1 MPPYF
6 ANLYAPPFSTER
18 WNAGRACI
26 RDSQPQNPK
35 TPLTVVN
42 NSNSHTL

>member
-1 MPPYF
+1 LPSEAWVSQATTHQDAPYF

-26 RDSQPQNPK
+26 RDSQA
-35 TPLTVVN
+35 LRFG
-42 NSNSHTL
+42 